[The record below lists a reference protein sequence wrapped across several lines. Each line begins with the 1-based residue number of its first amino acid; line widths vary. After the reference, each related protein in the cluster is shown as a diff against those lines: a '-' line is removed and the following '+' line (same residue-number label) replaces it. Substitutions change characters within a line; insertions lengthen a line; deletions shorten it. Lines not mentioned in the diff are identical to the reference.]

1 MIDTKE
7 IRAGNWVVTGNSANS
22 VSETPHV
29 YKLVKEDEY
38 CFTFAKHY
46 FPIPLSADILGKSS
60 FRHAFGNWFKNLDP
74 EGIDEGLPFLRY
86 NQKAKQWYLFERRL
100 PFQPAFLHQLQNL
113 YYALTNKE
121 LPIAL
126 PQMPANNAEN
136 QPLPPQA
143 HFFTDVSLSS
153 ATKGR

>member
-7 IRAGNWVVTGNSANS
+7 IRAGNWVMTGNSVKT
-22 VSETPHV
+22 VSETQPV

-38 CFTFAKHY
+38 RFTFASHY

-60 FRHAFGNWFKNLDP
+60 FRYAFGNWFKNLDA
-74 EGIDEGLPFLRY
+74 EGIENGLPFLRY

-100 PFQPAFLHQLQNL
+100 PFQPVFLHQLQNL

-121 LPIAL
+121 LPITL
-126 PQMPANNAEN
+126 QQMPANHAEHTPI
-136 QPLPPQA
+136 QSQA
-143 HFFTDVSLSS
+143 QFFNGNSL
-153 ATKGR
+153 